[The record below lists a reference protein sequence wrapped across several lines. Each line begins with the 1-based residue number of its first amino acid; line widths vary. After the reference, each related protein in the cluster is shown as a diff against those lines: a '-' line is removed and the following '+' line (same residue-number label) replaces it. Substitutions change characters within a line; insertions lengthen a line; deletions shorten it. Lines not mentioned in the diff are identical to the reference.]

1 MAPHLQGRPLRF
13 HPLAFLEDGGEVV
26 VGRSDIDSYGV
37 FPSDGA
43 ALVRELAGGRPP
55 AAAADWYADTFGERV
70 DMEDFLATLHELQ
83 LVRSEDELE
92 VADAAPVR
100 GRRLGRIL
108 FSSPAWVL
116 YAAVLCAA
124 VVVCVLDGAML
135 PRVENVFFTGSL
147 VTVAA
152 AVFVGQL
159 ALTLLHEAF
168 HVLAGR
174 RLGIRSRLRISRRL
188 YFVVLE
194 TNLDGLAV
202 VERRRRY
209 VPILA
214 GLVAD
219 TLAVAGLTVL
229 AYLTRESAVVSGL
242 CLALAFTTLPRM
254 AWQFYLFLRTD
265 IYHLIATATGCVDLD
280 NAARALIAN
289 RVNRLLGRRDRLRDE
304 RDWGPRDL
312 RLARWYAP
320 LLVIGYAWSLAML
333 ALVLVPLLWRFWD
346 SAVLLALTLSQLAVA
361 LGLALR
367 ERRANQRKTT

>member
-37 FPSDGA
+37 FPSRRGGA
-43 ALVRELAGGRPP
+43 GPRAGGRTP
-55 AAAADWYADTFGERV
+55 AGDAADWYADTYGERI
-70 DMEDFLATLHELQ
+70 DMADFLATLHELQ
-83 LVRSEDELE
+83 LVRSEER
-92 VADAAPVR
+92 AR
-100 GRRLGRIL
+100 GRRRRPGTRPAARPRL

-124 VVVCVLDGAML
+124 VLVCVLDGAML
-135 PRVENVFFTGSL
+135 PRTGNVFFTGSL
-147 VTVAA
+147 VMVAV
-152 AVFVGQL
+152 AVFAGQL

-174 RLGIRSRLRISRRL
+174 RLGIRSRIRISRRL

-219 TLAVAGLTVL
+219 ALAVAGPDG
-229 AYLTRESAVVSGL
+229 AR
-242 CLALAFTTLPRM
+242 LPD
-254 AWQFYLFLRTD
+254 A
-265 IYHLIATATGCVDLD
+265 
-280 NAARALIAN
+280 
-289 RVNRLLGRRDRLRDE
+289 
-304 RDWGPRDL
+304 
-312 RLARWYAP
+312 
-320 LLVIGYAWSLAML
+320 
-333 ALVLVPLLWRFWD
+333 
-346 SAVLLALTLSQLAVA
+346 
-361 LGLALR
+361 
-367 ERRANQRKTT
+367 

>member
-1 MAPHLQGRPLRF
+1 MAPHLQGWPLRF

-37 FPSDGA
+37 FPADGA

-55 AAAADWYADTFGERV
+55 ADAADWYADTFGERV
-70 DMEDFLATLHELQ
+70 DMRGFLATLHDLR
-83 LVRSEDELE
+83 LVRSEDEPE
-92 VADAAPVR
+92 VAATAPVR
-100 GRRLGRIL
+100 GRRLGRVL
-108 FSSPAWVL
+108 FSGPAWGL

-124 VVVCVLDGAML
+124 VVVCVLDGRML

-147 VTVAA
+147 GIVAA
-152 AVFVGQL
+152 AVFAGQL
-159 ALTLLHEAF
+159 ALTLVHEAF

-174 RLGIRSRLRISRRL
+174 RLGVRSRLRISRRL

-202 VERRRRY
+202 VERRQRY
-209 VPILA
+209 LPILA

-229 AYLTRESAVVSGL
+229 AYLVRDWAVVSGL

-265 IYHLIATATGCVDLD
+265 VYHLIATATGCVDLD
-280 NAARALIAN
+280 TAARALIAN
-289 RVNRLLGRRDRLRDE
+289 RVNGLLGRRERLRDE

-320 LLVIGYAWSLAML
+320 LLVIGYAWMLAML

-346 SAVLLALTLSQLAVA
+346 SALLLALTLSQLAIA
-361 LGLALR
+361 LALALR
-367 ERRANQRKTT
+367 ERRANRRKTT

>member
-1 MAPHLQGRPLRF
+1 MAPDFQGRPLRL

-37 FPSDGA
+37 FPADGA
-43 ALVRELAGGRPP
+43 ALVRALANGRSP
-55 AAAADWYADTFGERV
+55 ADAADWFAETFGERV
-70 DMEDFLATLHELQ
+70 DMQDFLATLHELQ
-83 LVRSEDELE
+83 LVRTEDEPE
-92 VADAAPVR
+92 VATGPVR
-100 GRRLGRIL
+100 GRRLGRAL
-108 FSSPAWVL
+108 FSAPAWIL

-124 VVVCVLDGAML
+124 ALVCALDSAML
-135 PRVENVFFTGSL
+135 PRADNVFFTGSL
-147 VTVAA
+147 VIVAA
-152 AVFVGQL
+152 AVLAGQL
-159 ALTLLHEAF
+159 ALTLVHEAF

-174 RLGIRSRLRISRRL
+174 RLGIRSRLRVSRRL

-202 VERRRRY
+202 VERRQRY
-209 VPILA
+209 LPILA

-219 TLAVAGLTVL
+219 ASAVAGLTVL
-229 AYLTRESAVVSGL
+229 AYLTREWAVVSGL

-312 RLARWYAP
+312 RHARWYAP
-320 LLVIGYAWSLAML
+320 LLAIGYAWMLAIL
-333 ALVLVPLLWRFWD
+333 ALVIVPLLWRFWD
-346 SAVLLALTLSQLAVA
+346 SALLLALTLSQLAVA
-361 LGLALR
+361 LALALR
-367 ERRANQRKTT
+367 ERRAKPRKT

>member
-1 MAPHLQGRPLRF
+1 MAPDLQGRPLRF

-37 FPSDGA
+37 FPTDGA

-55 AAAADWYADTFGERV
+55 ADAADWYAETFGEHV
-70 DMEDFLATLHELQ
+70 DMQDFLATLHELQ
-83 LVRSEDELE
+83 LVRTGDEPT
-92 VADAAPVR
+92 ATAPVR
-100 GRRLGRIL
+100 GRRLGRAL
-108 FSSPAWVL
+108 FSAPAWVL

-124 VVVCVLDGAML
+124 AVVCALDSAML
-135 PRVENVFFTGSL
+135 PRADNVFFTGSL
-147 VTVAA
+147 VIVAA
-152 AVFVGQL
+152 AVFAGQL
-159 ALTLLHEAF
+159 ALTLVHEAF

-174 RLGIRSRLRISRRL
+174 RLGIRSRLRVSRRM

-202 VERRRRY
+202 VDRRRRY
-209 VPILA
+209 LPILA

-229 AYLTRESAVVSGL
+229 AYLTREWAVVSGL

-289 RVNRLLGRRDRLRDE
+289 RVNALLGRRDRLRDVN
-304 RDWGPRDL
+304 DWGPRDL
-312 RLARWYAP
+312 KLARWYAP
-320 LLVIGYAWSLAML
+320 LLVIGYAWML
-333 ALVLVPLLWRFWD
+333 AILVLVLVPLLWRFWD
-346 SAVLLALTLSQLAVA
+346 SALLLALTLSQLAIA
-361 LGLALR
+361 LALALR
-367 ERRANQRKTT
+367 ERRANRRKT